1 MSDLS
6 KMEKRKLERTL
17 RMGDG
22 YILNFSNKTFDEFM
36 NETLGIEIYDEKYY
50 GHSGSKAS
58 RMRAFWDLEPNYR
71 VAQMLEALLNDWN
84 EYAGFG
90 AESPDEYFMK
100 VLRRL
105 KESAPVPDIS
115 VIQPNAEEK
124 GFEALA
130 KAVRE
135 AIEKNEP
142 EAGLDRLHTYLV
154 KYFRNLCAKHG
165 VTASK
170 EKPLHSLVGE
180 YIKAIKAKGLI
191 ESEITERILK
201 STISVMEAF
210 NKIRN
215 DHSFAHDNAVLNY
228 HESLLI
234 YGHVTSSI
242 RFIETIEM
250 PKQSGKGN
258 MFSGDITF

>member
-6 KMEKRKLERTL
+6 NMEKRKLERAL
-17 RMGDG
+17 QMGDG
-22 YILNFSNKTFDEFM
+22 YILGFSNKTFDEFM
-36 NETLGIEIYDEKYY
+36 NEKLGIEIYEGKYF
-50 GHSGSKAS
+50 GNSGSKAS
-58 RMRAFWDLEPNYR
+58 RMRSFWDLESNYM
-71 VAQMLEALLNDWN
+71 VAKALEALVTDWS
-84 EYAGFG
+84 EYAGFN
-90 AESPDEYFMK
+90 AEPPSDDFIKIMH
-100 VLRRL
+100 RL

-142 EAGLDRLHTYLV
+142 EAGLDRLHTYLI
-154 KYFRNLCAKHG
+154 KYFRTLCTKHG
-165 VTASK
+165 VTTNK
-170 EKPLHSLVGE
+170 DKPLHSLVGE
-180 YIKAIKAKGLI
+180 YIKAIKAKDLI

-201 STISVMEAF
+201 STISVLEAF

-215 DHSFAHDNAVLNY
+215 DHSFAHDNDVLNY

-250 PKQSGKGN
+250 PKEKIQEVSS
-258 MFSGDITF
+258 FDDIPF

>member
-6 KMEKRKLERTL
+6 NMEKRKLERAL
-17 RMGDG
+17 QMDEG
-22 YILNFSNKTFDEFM
+22 YVLEFSNKTFNEFM
-36 NETLGIEIYDEKYY
+36 NKTLGIEIYEEKYL

-58 RMRAFWDLEPNYR
+58 RMRAFWDLESNYM
-71 VAQMLEALLNDWN
+71 VAKAFEALVTDWD
-84 EYAGFG
+84 EYAGFD
-90 AESPDEYFMK
+90 AKLPSDDFIKIMH
-100 VLRRL
+100 RL

-115 VIQPNAEEK
+115 VIQPNSEEK
-124 GFEALA
+124 DFEALA

-142 EAGLDRLHTYLV
+142 EAGLDRLHTYLI
-154 KYFRNLCAKHG
+154 KYFRTLCTKHG
-165 VTASK
+165 VTVNK
-170 EKPLHSLVGE
+170 DKPLHSLVGE
-180 YIKAIKAKGLI
+180 YIKAIKAKELI

-215 DHSFAHDNAVLNY
+215 HHSFAHDNDVLNY

-234 YGHVTSSI
+234 YGHITSSI
-242 RFIETIEM
+242 RFIETIEIA
-250 PKQSGKGN
+250 KEKSQEES
-258 MFSGDITF
+258 SLDDIPF